1 MSRLFGEVAHQA
13 FVVPDFDKGLQQLL
27 DAGIGPAFVLR
38 RIRGA
43 GHYRGERHDPLISA
57 AFAFSGDTCYEVL
70 TPLDGV
76 PSTYRE
82 YLERHPDGGMHHIAY
97 MSSDFAATMKAAAD
111 AGSPYEVVQDYFDP
125 ASGFAY
131 EVYMEPVGAEDPI
144 ALQLVLAGT
153 LDDWFAKMRE
163 MSRGWDGSNPIRDA
177 LDLMPADMRPVSEP
191 A

>member
-13 FVVPDFDKGLQQLL
+13 FVVPDFEKGLQQLL

-70 TPLDGV
+70 TPHDEV

-82 YLERHPDGGMHHIAY
+82 YLERHPGGGLHHIAY

-111 AGSPYEVVQDYFDP
+111 AGKEYQVVQDYFDP

-144 ALQLVLAGT
+144 VVQLVLAGT
-153 LDDWFAKMRE
+153 LDDWFGKMRE
-163 MSRGWDGSNPIRDA
+163 LSRGWDGSNPIRDA
-177 LDLMPADMRPVSEP
+177 LDLMPAEMRPVSEP